1 MAKVV
6 TLSINTT
13 DLSGKKCTTNVSNVN
28 PTATNEKLLEFAQM
42 LTSLTTETYVK
53 ATKIT
58 KESVI

>member
-1 MAKVV
+1 MAKNV

-13 DLSGKKCTTNVSNVN
+13 DRYAKKQVTNITNVN
-28 PTATNEKLLEFAQM
+28 PTATNEKLLEFAIK
-42 LTSLTTETYVK
+42 LVGLTTEVYQG